1 MPTTDDRSRP
11 TDPSTAAGP
20 DPALDTASTSRS
32 PLAHLG
38 RALVA
43 VAVIAS
49 FGVWVYAYS
58 GFADRPPPDL
68 LNDTDLAALA
78 EAVCAAAVADV
89 DAMPSAQDA
98 VDELDRSR
106 QVVASTD
113 RFEAMVADLEDLDV
127 VDADDRVIM
136 TGWLGDWR
144 TLLDD
149 RRRYADAVAGDP
161 EATFFLTNVAP
172 GERLDRRLTRV
183 ADVNRMS
190 SCGAPTDVG

>member
-1 MPTTDDRSRP
+1 M
-11 TDPSTAAGP
+11 
-20 DPALDTASTSRS
+20 
-32 PLAHLG
+32 
-38 RALVA
+38 
-43 VAVIAS
+43 IAS
-49 FGVWVYAYS
+49 FGVWAYAYS

-68 LNDTDLAALA
+68 LEDIDLAVRA

-89 DAMPSAQDA
+89 EAMPGAQDA

-106 QVVASTD
+106 QVLASTD
-113 RFEAMVADLEDLDV
+113 RFEAMVADLEGLDV
-127 VDADDRVIM
+127 VAADDRVIM

-149 RRRYADAVAGDP
+149 RRRYAAAVADNP